1 MSATRR
7 GRCYNALY
15 TTRHAQLPYHP
26 KEFAVRDRLDSPTTQ
41 DCALSLSGAPQ
52 SSSSAKSRAYHQ
64 QRLAQQRQQELE
76 RRIAHAQ
83 KSQVARASAYLL
95 EVWHSEL
102 VRWKA
107 VEQAADL
114 ALRGLG

>member
-1 MSATRR
+1 M
-7 GRCYNALY
+7 
-15 TTRHAQLPYHP
+15 
-26 KEFAVRDRLDSPTTQ
+26 RDRLDSPTTQ
-41 DCALSLSGAPQ
+41 DCALRLSGAPQ

-64 QRLAQQRQQELE
+64 QRLELAQQRQQELE

-83 KSQVARASAYLL
+83 ESQLARASEYLL
-95 EVWHSEL
+95 EVWHREI

-107 VEQAADL
+107 VEQSADR